1 MDIEIKVG
9 DKVIRA
15 DGLAGKVTEV
25 TPVKYIGITTP
36 MLDYMLKDGIEI
48 KTEAWE
54 HITATI
60 KCENGDMDKITE
72 DDNLRK
78 FARFY
83 LIGKTILGNKLP
95 ISDLDNQIAD
105 THAQIEELKAKE
117 AQLRKQRWRLETQ
130 MNPDVTKSAVNT
142 TYKDDTTKTNNT
154 EE

>member
-25 TPVKYIGITTP
+25 YKIGVETVFVIASIKYEDGNAGDIT
-36 MLDYMLKDGIEI
+36 LSDKDCNFE
-48 KTEAWE
+48 
-54 HITATI
+54 
-60 KCENGDMDKITE
+60 
-72 DDNLRK
+72 
-78 FARFY
+78 RFY

-95 ISDLDNQIAD
+95 ISDLDNQIAA
-105 THAQIEELKAKE
+105 THARIEALKAKE

-142 TYKDDTTKTNNT
+142 TYKDDTTKTNNM